1 MLKQCICGSGKAELK
16 CCNPLLNGTKVAKTP
31 VQLMRSRYSA
41 YAVGGYGEYLLET
54 WLPVMTKGLT
64 AAELSVRSYEWIR
77 LEVISKSQQGDTGR
91 VEFKAFYLNAN
102 GQEAVQHE
110 NSIFRR
116 VKGRWYY
123 VGGDL
128 S

>member
-1 MLKQCICGSGKAELK
+1 MLKQCICGSGKAQLK
-16 CCNPLLNGTKVAKTP
+16 CCTPLLNGTKVAKTP

-77 LEVISKSQQGDTGR
+77 LEVISKSQQGDTGQ

-128 S
+128 A